1 MLQNINFTRIPIGEL
16 IIDQD
21 NQRLKYSPQTDITSF
36 EVSMLLKLFI
46 CNKGYFDYLSFIKEN
61 KLERHFCNES
71 DNSSYETPQ
80 SEIASS
86 KSAKADFS

>member
-1 MLQNINFTRIPIGEL
+1 MMLNNKVT
-16 IIDQD
+16 
-21 NQRLKYSPQTDITSF
+21 KYQKQYEKQTGDKESDSEFAKNEYEIF
-36 EVSMLLKLFI
+36 EHTEWKDRYISYLESLLK
-46 CNKGYFDYLSFIKEN
+46 
-61 KLERHFCNES
+61 RS